1 MDDDSVN
8 PVNSSVQFNL
18 NFWGEKFNG
27 WETLYRNFRSSLNA
41 VKEFEQYLRECAS
54 TEDAYVRN
62 LDKIKFQ
69 IQKFSGDSSLA
80 PIWHNILKELNYTNS
95 AAHLHFKY
103 RIEELIK
110 ETQNYYDDLRKKKQK
125 IKETELKTQQLIEL
139 IRNLALNLTKTKEA
153 YYQSYLEVEKQLN
166 ENSLCQTPNLASQLT
181 LQKIEKK
188 TQIVKDD
195 YLTSIDKYNST
206 RIEFEQKF
214 NDSCNLFQLEEE
226 LHLKRMRQF
235 IMNYTQL
242 VAQLNSS
249 RQKNFNDCQQKLN
262 NVYTNDMLLQQL
274 VLSKRTGQDKPAEA
288 LFIEPNFD
296 QLDTSNRSSFSS
308 QIPRSPTT
316 FEPDSPEPMDSPIN
330 FSSSAP
336 TPTTP
341 KLANKLSPNR
351 TVELRK
357 RNDGRGFNLLD
368 IFSRA
373 NKGKSD
379 YNTMTPKKSKLNESL
394 SKSSLSSS
402 YSFLPSFLL
411 SSNREDNNKPS
422 DSEASTLTNQNVYD
436 AVTDVFDKQLK
447 QIDTLEQE
455 MSTKNRILSTG
466 PVDITTDSSQRK
478 KVSRIVDKTRISFD
492 NESPVDFGRS
502 ISPISNLK
510 RREEKPSAGSLITA
524 TSLDD
529 HKYFENSSFE
539 RLSDYADSFETNTI
553 NSSKSFF
560 DKMNDLDPGSKKKPS
575 HLFAYPEQSDDEN
588 KLSSSFK
595 ETFIDSI
602 STNDDNAIVNT
613 EDIEDDDDNSNE
625 SDDDSDDSDAP
636 KRVFLRIKPL
646 SEVDTAASPEVLR
659 QISKNLQLRP
669 QSYVIAKQK
678 TANKRNTMFQTNGN
692 ESLTSISSI
701 NNILPSSSPSL
712 SSDRDGS
719 RSQST
724 ISVQNNL
731 NQIDENN
738 NNLNT
743 NIFQMDKT
751 TNLEVE
757 KINTAP
763 PLPPLTLTIK
773 QKYHE
778 IITKPQF
785 SQSIMKLKSDSD
797 SMENL
802 NYDCLS
808 DLSMNNSPNY
818 VREIQDEN
826 FAKF

>member
-1 MDDDSVN
+1 
-8 PVNSSVQFNL
+8 
-18 NFWGEKFNG
+18 
-27 WETLYRNFRSSLNA
+27 
-41 VKEFEQYLRECAS
+41 
-54 TEDAYVRN
+54 
-62 LDKIKFQ
+62 
-69 IQKFSGDSSLA
+69 
-80 PIWHNILKELNYTNS
+80 
-95 AAHLHFKY
+95 
-103 RIEELIK
+103 
-110 ETQNYYDDLRKKKQK
+110 
-125 IKETELKTQQLIEL
+125 
-139 IRNLALNLTKTKEA
+139 
-153 YYQSYLEVEKQLN
+153 
-166 ENSLCQTPNLASQLT
+166 
-181 LQKIEKK
+181 
-188 TQIVKDD
+188 
-195 YLTSIDKYNST
+195 
-206 RIEFEQKF
+206 
-214 NDSCNLFQLEEE
+214 
-226 LHLKRMRQF
+226 
-235 IMNYTQL
+235 
-242 VAQLNSS
+242 
-249 RQKNFNDCQQKLN
+249 
-262 NVYTNDMLLQQL
+262 
-274 VLSKRTGQDKPAEA
+274 
-288 LFIEPNFD
+288 
-296 QLDTSNRSSFSS
+296 
-308 QIPRSPTT
+308 
-316 FEPDSPEPMDSPIN
+316 
-330 FSSSAP
+330 
-336 TPTTP
+336 
-341 KLANKLSPNR
+341 
-351 TVELRK
+351 
-357 RNDGRGFNLLD
+357 
-368 IFSRA
+368 
-373 NKGKSD
+373 
-379 YNTMTPKKSKLNESL
+379 
-394 SKSSLSSS
+394 
-402 YSFLPSFLL
+402 
-411 SSNREDNNKPS
+411 
-422 DSEASTLTNQNVYD
+422 
-436 AVTDVFDKQLK
+436 
-447 QIDTLEQE
+447 
-455 MSTKNRILSTG
+455 
-466 PVDITTDSSQRK
+466 
-478 KVSRIVDKTRISFD
+478 
-492 NESPVDFGRS
+492 
-502 ISPISNLK
+502 
-510 RREEKPSAGSLITA
+510 
-524 TSLDD
+524 
-529 HKYFENSSFE
+529 
-539 RLSDYADSFETNTI
+539 
-553 NSSKSFF
+553 
-560 DKMNDLDPGSKKKPS
+560 MNDLDPGSKKKPS

-613 EDIEDDDDNSNE
+613 EDIEDDDDDSNE

-778 IITKPQF
+778 IITQPQF